1 MSKTISKKLSRKSGF
16 FTKFL
21 EKHRGTII
29 LVITLIFTVFLCK
42 LFFGNGQKALKEEIE
57 KNKQEISAL
66 QSQRDSLSNERKVLE
81 SKQDSLENSIKTQKD
96 ELAKI
101 DHKLHKSEKDLKEAK
116 AQVSH
121 FKSEMDSIH
130 SRITNLK
137 ENPIKRTG
145 DELLNSLGKKLKK
158 D

>member
-1 MSKTISKKLSRKSGF
+1 MSKLISKKLSKKSGF
-16 FTKFL
+16 FSKFL
-21 EKHRGTII
+21 VKHRGTII
-29 LVITLIFTVFLCK
+29 LVISLIFTVFLCK

-81 SKQDSLENSIKTQKD
+81 SKQDSLESRIETQKD
-96 ELAKI
+96 ELVKI
-101 DHKLHKSEKDLKEAK
+101 DHKLHKSEKDLKDAK

-121 FKSEMDSIH
+121 FKSEMDSVQAK
-130 SRITNLK
+130 ITDLK
-137 ENPIKRTG
+137 EHPIKRSG